1 MHVKIYS
8 DCFDIY
14 QQLGQEVWLNTGCS
28 KLGKEKKKEEKPQT
42 HFFSCDL
49 EWNQLLWHV
58 SQILNS

>member
-49 EWNQLLWHV
+49 E
-58 SQILNS
+58 